1 MVGKVVFF
9 SVIID
14 QIPHSLKIL
23 TITGWGSSTEQ
34 ISIIDSPKNLHRGIL
49 KLFIHRAVSCNFR
62 GPCGKE

>member
-34 ISIIDSPKNLHRGIL
+34 ISIIDSPKNLHRGIF
-49 KLFIHRAVSCNFR
+49 KTIHSSGSELQF
-62 GPCGKE
+62 PWPLW